1 VEGSADRS
9 TAADP
14 SGWNL
19 HPRARPQGLLRAAD
33 SIVFSKRQDGAVYA
47 GSIDPKRIAA
57 EWDRIVHLA
66 TSVHSSHASALSL
79 RRVPHR
85 AGRSNSRMD
94 SMRNTCRRPGESSYR
109 LASKSYGGQMLDCG
123 TDTNISRIARGSIAS
138 AALDNDR
145 CHSPRQPRSGEIP
158 IRAPQLDHAHRQ
170 SKRPGNA
177 LATRKHDFPEQAWE
191 TLAGSIVQI
200 LQGIQ

>member
-1 VEGSADRS
+1 MGPVASGKPRRLAVVEGSADRS

-14 SGWNL
+14 TGWNL
-19 HPRARPQGLLRAAD
+19 HTRARPQGLLRAAD
-33 SIVFSKRQDGAVYA
+33 SIVFSERQDGAVYA

-94 SMRNTCRRPGESSYR
+94 SMR
-109 LASKSYGGQMLDCG
+109 
-123 TDTNISRIARGSIAS
+123 
-138 AALDNDR
+138 
-145 CHSPRQPRSGEIP
+145 
-158 IRAPQLDHAHRQ
+158 
-170 SKRPGNA
+170 
-177 LATRKHDFPEQAWE
+177 
-191 TLAGSIVQI
+191 
-200 LQGIQ
+200 